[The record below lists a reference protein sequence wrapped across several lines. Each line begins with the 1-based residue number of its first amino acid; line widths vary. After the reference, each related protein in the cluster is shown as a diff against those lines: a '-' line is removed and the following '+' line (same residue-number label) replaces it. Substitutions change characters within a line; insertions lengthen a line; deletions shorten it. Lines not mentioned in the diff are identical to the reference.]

1 MTLRARTAWGG
12 LALFLGV
19 GPALSSCKTVSRG
32 PAGAE
37 PPLQEEPPLPVKKA
51 PEDVVV
57 AAWSEP
63 KQLPPQG
70 GQAQI
75 LVRAQ
80 KRGGAP
86 YPGIEVRVRTS
97 EGALFSKGGVLMT
110 DAAGQTRDRLTAR
123 RDATITVNAGGT
135 VYRFRVP
142 LRSPTPPPDAR
153 D

>member
-1 MTLRARTAWGG
+1 MSRRAGAAF
-12 LALFLGV
+12 LLFLLGL
-19 GPALSSCKTVSRG
+19 PACKTILPG
-32 PAGAE
+32 TP
-37 PPLQEEPPLPVKKA
+37 EEAPLPVKKA

-63 KQLPPQG
+63 KQLPPKG

-86 YPGIEVRVRTS
+86 YPGVEVRVRTS
-97 EGALFSKGGVLMT
+97 SGSLFSQGRVLIT
-110 DAAGQTRDRLTAR
+110 DAAGQTRDRLSAR
-123 RDATITVNAGGT
+123 RDTTITVNAGGT
-135 VYRFRVP
+135 VYRFRIP
-142 LRSPTPPPDAR
+142 LRTPAPPPPDAR